1 MRISQYHNDVEGN
14 HVKFHDVQ
22 NVTVTLV
29 PKKEATYFLEL
40 PWPAKELSPNFRGH
54 WSTISKVKKA
64 YRLKCSQLGLANGLH
79 LVSKDPTSVK
89 VHLLFCQPD
98 RRGRDWDNMLA
109 SMKSG
114 LDGLADAMGVD
125 DRKWRVAFDV
135 SDDPVKHGKVL
146 VTVEVAV

>member
-1 MRISQYHNDVEGN
+1 MSEFHNAV
-14 HVKFHDVQ
+14 
-22 NVTVTLV
+22 NVTVTGRAQKLSNWV
-29 PKKEATYFLEL
+29 LEL
-40 PWPAKELSPNFRGH
+40 PWPARELSPNFRGH

-64 YRLKCSQLGLANGLH
+64 YRLKCSQLGLASGLN
-79 LVSKDPTSVK
+79 LAPKDPTSVK
-89 VHLLFCQPD
+89 VHLMFCQPD

-146 VTVEVAV
+146 VTVEVVA